1 MPYITEIL
9 SKVILDSSGFPTV
22 ECEVF
27 TESGAYG
34 RASSASL
41 YSSKTTIKD
50 LRDKDSSKYFGLGV
64 NKAVD
69 NINLEIEKA
78 LIGEDCRE
86 QVRIDNKLNKLDNT
100 INKTKLGLNAI
111 SAVSLAI
118 ARAASDYT
126 GLSLHSYLGGAVK
139 RSIPSPLVTIYKHN
153 GIEIIFDPM
162 KDKIIES
169 LRLLKEVSFMVKENL
184 HTENKSLKDV
194 IQEIIKIAG
203 KLYYKNNIDYSI
215 YLNMFMDDFYDAK
228 TKEYNFES
236 LKKTQE
242 IIDYYDM
249 LVKRFNID
257 GFIDPLYHADN
268 DGYKKLTKRLTNRS
282 KIIGYNYFESNRRR
296 IEKAI
301 SSATVNAVM
310 LSITEIGT
318 ISEISDL
325 IEYLRD
331 NNIYVYLSASENES
345 EDSFI
350 ADLGVALSI
359 NKIRLLSIDSSGSIP
374 KFNELIRIE
383 NSL

>member
-331 NNIYVYLSASENES
+331 NNIFVYLSASENES

>member
-359 NKIRLLSIDSSGSIP
+359 NKIRLLSINSSGSIP

>member
-325 IEYLRD
+325 I
-331 NNIYVYLSASENES
+331 
-345 EDSFI
+345 
-350 ADLGVALSI
+350 
-359 NKIRLLSIDSSGSIP
+359 
-374 KFNELIRIE
+374 
-383 NSL
+383 